1 MNFVWAFLV
10 GGLICVVGQ
19 LLIDL
24 TKLTPARILVLYVV
38 AGVVLSALGWYDP
51 LVDFAGAGAT
61 VPLIGFGHLLAQGV
75 MDSVAQSGLVGALTG
90 RLYGRRGRCDSLV
103 DGGLSGRTAGQK
115 PGPELTP
122 LRRAQNP
129 AKARQKTRCSDEQR
143 VYLKA

>member
-90 RLYGRRGRCDSLV
+90 GCLLYT
-103 DGGLSGRTAGQK
+103 SGNTISWAACI
-115 PGPELTP
+115 LTWTP
-122 LRRAQNP
+122 N
-129 AKARQKTRCSDEQR
+129 T
-143 VYLKA
+143 